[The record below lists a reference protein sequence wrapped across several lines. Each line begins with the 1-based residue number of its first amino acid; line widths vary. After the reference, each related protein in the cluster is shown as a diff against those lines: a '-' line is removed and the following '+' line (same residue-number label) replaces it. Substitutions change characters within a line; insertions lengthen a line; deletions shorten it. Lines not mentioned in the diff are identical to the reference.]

1 MIHNNHSKR
10 MAALAA
16 AGLAL
21 TLAGAAGA
29 QTTTKN
35 DPRPTGMD
43 KMFAMK
49 AAQGGIFEVSSSQMA
64 LNKTHN
70 KQVMMVARRMVKEH
84 TAANAELKTVADDK
98 KMTLPTMTDP
108 KHKATLAK
116 LRGLS
121 GSSFDKTYIASQESA
136 HAATIKLFENEIA
149 TGQDKDVT
157 AFASKNL
164 PEIEDHTKMIF
175 QVGSNLGVHSTMMPK
190 LKPAIMPS
198 SMNGKNM

>member
-1 MIHNNHSKR
+1 M
-10 MAALAA
+10 LP
-16 AGLAL
+16 
-21 TLAGAAGA
+21 GAASA

-35 DPRPTGMD
+35 DPAPSGMD

-49 AAQGGIFEVSSSQMA
+49 AAQGGIFEVSSSQIA

-84 TAANAELKTVADDK
+84 SAANMELKTVAQDK
-98 KMTLPTMTDP
+98 GMTLPSETDP
-108 KHKATLAK
+108 MHKAVIAK
-116 LRGLS
+116 LHRQS
-121 GSSFDKTYIASQESA
+121 GTAFDKTYMASQEAA
-136 HAATIKLFENEIA
+136 HAATVKLFQMEIA
-149 TGQDKDVT
+149 SGQDKDVT

-190 LKPAIMPS
+190 LKPALMPTDMS
-198 SMNGKNM
+198 GKNM

>member
-1 MIHNNHSKR
+1 VINNK
-10 MAALAA
+10 MTAAIAAAAMALAV
-16 AGLAL
+16 
-21 TLAGAAGA
+21 AAGA
-29 QTTTKN
+29 QTTAKN
-35 DPRPTGMD
+35 DPAPTGMD

-49 AAQGGIFEVSSSQMA
+49 AAQGGIFEVSSSQIA

-70 KQVMMVARRMVKEH
+70 KQVMMVAKRMVKEH
-84 TAANAELKTVADDK
+84 SAANAELKTVAEDK
-98 KMTLPTMTDP
+98 KMTLPTETDP
-108 KHKATLAK
+108 KHKATIAK

-121 GSSFDKTYIASQESA
+121 GSSFDKAYMASQESA
-136 HAATIKLFENEIA
+136 HAATVKLFENEIA

-164 PEIEDHTKMIF
+164 PNIEDHTKMIF